1 LLRDLVPRAEA
12 VEAMRVASTA
22 RAVAGE
28 LGVDLPAP
36 EPTEVRV
43 DSDPEPPAFG
53 ERLVTSLFADVRGY
67 TTLTAQSTPQE
78 LNERMTPLYRFA
90 RTEVERH
97 FGIVDKFAGDAVMAT
112 FNVSGNRIDHCVQ
125 ALQAALA
132 LRDKAALLDLQLGIG
147 IAVGPAVLGPG
158 ASDANVSVRG
168 VATNLAARLQTKADG
183 GEILLSEEAFRRV
196 DGWLAERGIG
206 AECEQIELKGFDDA
220 QRAYRIAAPAAVH
233 S

>member
-112 FNVSGNRIDHCVQ
+112 YNVVAPRLDHT
-125 ALQAALA
+125 AAALRSA
-132 LRDKAALLDLQLGIG
+132 IGIRDKAAAAGFDVGAG
-147 IAVGPAVLGPG
+147 IAVGPVVVGALVPG
-158 ASDANVSVRG
+158 GNVSAIG
-168 VATNLAARLQTKADG
+168 TPTNLAARLQASAG
-183 GEILLSEEAFRRV
+183 GAEVLLSGEAHRRV
-196 DGWLAERGIG
+196 ATWLAERGTP
-206 AECEQIELKGFDDA
+206 AERHDVQLKGFDGPVEA
-220 QRAYRIAAPAAVH
+220 WVVGRG
-233 S
+233 

>member
-1 LLRDLVPRAEA
+1 
-12 VEAMRVASTA
+12 MRVASAA

-28 LGVDLPAP
+28 LGIDLPAP
-36 EPTEVRV
+36 EPARV
-43 DSDPEPPAFG
+43 SADSAPEAPSFG

-67 TTLTAQSTPQE
+67 TTLTAESSPQE
-78 LNERMTPLYRFA
+78 LTERMTSLYRFA

-112 FNVSGNRIDHCVQ
+112 FNVSGSRIDHCVQ

-158 ASDANVSVRG
+158 LRTPTSRYAASRPTSRLG
-168 VATNLAARLQTKADG
+168 SRRRPRAARSCSA
-183 GEILLSEEAFRRV
+183 RR
-196 DGWLAERGIG
+196 RSG
-206 AECEQIELKGFDDA
+206 ASRTGS
-220 QRAYRIAAPAAVH
+220 RSAAWQPGA
-233 S
+233 SRWS